1 MTSTPT
7 SPASQ
12 SRARADLLRI
22 YAAAVAAADPRRVVA
37 RALAGEIAGAE
48 AIARQVAE
56 SRAIRILAVG
66 KAARGM
72 AAEAARWCGDR
83 LIDGL
88 VIAPPAEESARPAAS
103 VTDAPA
109 TAERIR
115 VMVAAHPLP
124 DATSAAAGCAALE
137 FAARAAPGELLV
149 LALSGGASSLMVA
162 GAGAVTLE
170 DKNAIAAA
178 LMRAGATIRELNIV
192 RRHLSALKGGG
203 LLRAVAPAVA
213 IVNLILSDVAGND
226 LATIGSGPAV
236 ADPSTYTDAIAVL
249 KRRGLWGRAPERVR
263 DHLECGAAG
272 EFVET
277 LKPGDPALAR
287 VASVIAGDNRL
298 ALEAAAGA
306 AGTLGYRV
314 ELWGELKGEANDA
327 GRVLADYAGA
337 IAGDRVCV
345 LAGGEPVVTVKG
357 GGRGGRAQQCA
368 LAMAIALDATARD
381 RRIVALFAGTDGIDG
396 PTDAAGAIVTPASVA
411 RGAEAQADAAASLM
425 RNDAYNFFHA
435 LGDLVITGPTGT
447 NVADLFVGLVNY

>member
-1 MTSTPT
+1 MTPAAT

-12 SRARADLLRI
+12 SRARADLIRI

-37 RALAGEIAGAE
+37 RALGGEIAGAA

-56 SRAIRILAVG
+56 SRAIRLLAVG

-72 AAEAARWCGDR
+72 AAEAERWCGDR

-88 VIAPPAEESARPAAS
+88 VIAPPAEESARS
-103 VTDAPA
+103 A
-109 TAERIR
+109 TAVADAMATAGRMR

-124 DATSAAAGCAALE
+124 DATSAAAGRAALE
-137 FAARAAPGELLV
+137 FAARAAPGELFV

-178 LMRAGATIRELNIV
+178 LMRAGATIREINVV

-203 LLRAVAPAVA
+203 LLRAIAPAVA

-226 LATIGSGPAV
+226 LATIGSGPAA

-249 KRRGLWGRAPERVR
+249 KRRGLWGRAPEHVR

-277 LKPGDPALAR
+277 LKPGDSALAR

-298 ALEAAAGA
+298 AREAAAGA
-306 AGTLGYRV
+306 AGALGYRV

-327 GRVLADYAGA
+327 GRALADYAGA
-337 IAGDRVCV
+337 VAGDRVCV

-381 RRIVALFAGTDGIDG
+381 RRIVGLFAGTDGIDG

-411 RGAEAQADAAASLM
+411 RGAEARADAAASLM
-425 RNDAYNFFHA
+425 RNDAYNFFQA